1 MDMERYFRFDEQL
14 LPFIFYSMSHWVALI
29 VITSICVMLFL
40 LRKWIRQQKKADLYR
55 YGLAGFLLIM
65 DVLLNVWYGTSGLW
79 NMSYTLPLHLCSL
92 TVLLC
97 IIMLLTKSYA
107 LFEFNYFAGIGGAL
121 QALLTPAA
129 ILSGFP
135 HFTYYYFFIAHGGI
149 IVSCLFMVWVYDYRP
164 YFRSIGKTMIYLNL
178 LIIPIAVVN
187 YLTEGNYLFI
197 MHKPNDPSLIDIL
210 GPWPW
215 YILSMEAA
223 AAVAFVLLYVPF
235 LLQKRK
241 DTSHR

>member
-1 MDMERYFRFDEQL
+1 MERYFRFDEQL
-14 LPFIFYSMSHWVALI
+14 LPFIFYSMSHWVSLM
-29 VITSICVMLFL
+29 VIASICVLLFL
-40 LRKWIRQQKKADLYR
+40 LRKSIRHKKKADLYR
-55 YGLAGFLLIM
+55 YGLAGLLLLM
-65 DVLLNVWYGTSGLW
+65 DVLLNVWYRTSGHW
-79 NMSYTLPLHLCSL
+79 DISYTLPLHLCSL

-97 IIMLLTKSYA
+97 IIMLLSKSYA

-149 IVSCLFMVWVYDYRP
+149 IVSCLFMVWVYGYRP
-164 YFRSIGKTMIYLNL
+164 YFHSIGKTMIYLNL
-178 LIIPIAVVN
+178 LMIPIAIVN
-187 YLTEGNYLFI
+187 HLTEGNYLFI
-197 MHKPNDPSLIDIL
+197 MHKPSDPSLIDVL

-235 LLQKRK
+235 LFQKKK
-241 DTSHR
+241 DT